1 MTIMIEIE
9 EEQAKADKSKEEMAV
24 QQKEA
29 AEQAELAAQMKADC
43 EQALAKA
50 IPELDQAIKALK
62 TIKKS
67 EIDEVKMMQNPPYGV
82 RITLEALAI
91 TNNMRPT
98 KIQSKEEKGKWVWDY
113 YETGKKMM

>member
-1 MTIMIEIE
+1 MADVET
-9 EEQAKADKSKEEMAV
+9 EQKKADVSREEMAV
-24 QQKEA
+24 QQKDA
-29 AEQAELAAQMKADC
+29 AEQAELAAQMKSEC

-50 IPELDQAIKALK
+50 IPELEAAIKALK

-98 KIQSKEEKGKWVWDY
+98 KI
-113 YETGKKMM
+113 